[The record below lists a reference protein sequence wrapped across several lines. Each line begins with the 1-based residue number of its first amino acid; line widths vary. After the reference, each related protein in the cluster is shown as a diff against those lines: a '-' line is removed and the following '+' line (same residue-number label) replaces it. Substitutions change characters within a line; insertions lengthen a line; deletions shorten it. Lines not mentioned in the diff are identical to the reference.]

1 MYVYVENLRRAEWRR
16 EGKEGGGDLGGFSCF
31 FRAFGGEG
39 TFGKGVRGVRSV
51 LERQMR
57 VN

>member
-1 MYVYVENLRRAEWRR
+1 MENMRRAEWRR
-16 EGKEGGGDLGGFSCF
+16 EGKEGGGDLGGFLLF